1 MIAAPNDT
9 ALATRLQLFCGT
21 FYSNDVTVDVPSHA
35 L

>member
-21 FYSNDVTVDVPSHA
+21 LVSGDVIDHVPSHA